1 MLQQWLMGISSF
13 HHHNIEIEIL
23 FKVRSLLKGSVW
35 FYSNERVEQ
44 SNRFIR
50 RLAAELGEP
59 DETPIKWSQCK
70 APLVTSSAVQTR
82 VNPLPLSPPPPLPL
96 PSDGLITE
104 MVSMRLAL
112 IKAHL
117 DVFSV
122 KKATGRVVE
131 SAVCGRSKPSSST
144 WLQQLD
150 PQLYKLCGG
159 QVQLN

>member
-1 MLQQWLMGISSF
+1 MLQQWLIGISSF

-82 VNPLPLSPPPPLPL
+82 VNPLPLSLPPPPPPLWWVNYWDGFHAFGAYQG
-96 PSDGLITE
+96 PSR
-104 MVSMRLAL
+104 RLQCEKSHRSCGRISCVWTFEAL
-112 IKAHL
+112 
-117 DVFSV
+117 VFDM
-122 KKATGRVVE
+122 T
-131 SAVCGRSKPSSST
+131 SAVGSST
-144 WLQQLD
+144 
-150 PQLYKLCGG
+150 
-159 QVQLN
+159 V